1 MTLFSS
7 KIMNIQSILR
17 LNCKA
22 LLGCLTVA
30 TITRNNSWWV
40 LQSSSFHENTKT
52 YFEQA
57 TLFSTDS
64 KKGRKNK
71 DDDGNIT
78 KKVTSSLEKTS
89 RHYTKEQDELI
100 LARVKE
106 MGYDNPET
114 WKSLAK
120 DFNMKWPVN
129 IKRRCDLLLRRGT
142 GTLQRRN
149 FTKEDDA
156 LILQKVEEMGYGIET
171 WKTLAHELDRDPTP
185 AYLDVIKRR
194 YDLLL
199 RRGTGTLQRRDFTK
213 EEDALILQKVEE
225 MGYGIETWKKLAH
238 ELDRDPT
245 PNWLNVIKTRYDL
258 ITNRDI
264 KEKKRFTEE
273 DDNFIL
279 NYVEKNGESKTAW
292 QELATKLGMDHP
304 QNIERDYHN
313 LQENYVKG
321 KFTKAEDQLIL
332 NDVKVHGDNL
342 KTYKKLGEKLNRI
355 HYQNIRPRFE
365 HLQNKPSK
373 KQGHWEIDEDQML
386 MEHIFQVMNYEYE

>member
-1 MTLFSS
+1 MFKMTLISS
-7 KIMNIQSILR
+7 KILSFQSILR

-22 LLGCLTVA
+22 LLGCPSVA
-30 TITRNNSWWV
+30 TITRNNSWWA

-171 WKTLAHELDRDPTP
+171 WKTLAH
-185 AYLDVIKRR
+185 
-194 YDLLL
+194 
-199 RRGTGTLQRRDFTK
+199 
-213 EEDALILQKVEE
+213 
-225 MGYGIETWKKLAH
+225 
-238 ELDRDPT
+238 
-245 PNWLNVIKTRYDL
+245 
-258 ITNRDI
+258 
-264 KEKKRFTEE
+264 
-273 DDNFIL
+273 
-279 NYVEKNGESKTAW
+279 
-292 QELATKLGMDHP
+292 
-304 QNIERDYHN
+304 
-313 LQENYVKG
+313 
-321 KFTKAEDQLIL
+321 
-332 NDVKVHGDNL
+332 
-342 KTYKKLGEKLNRI
+342 
-355 HYQNIRPRFE
+355 
-365 HLQNKPSK
+365 
-373 KQGHWEIDEDQML
+373 
-386 MEHIFQVMNYEYE
+386 